1 MSLRMDIELTS
12 ARPDGTWT
20 WRKAGARQ
28 PKGELDGTLLSDA
41 SVGDQLSV
49 EYANT
54 LDGIDILQILPTKT
68 ARASKHETIEMV
80 RPSSP
85 DQLVTTTLAPK
96 GRGDRRGDRD
106 RPRGDRDRPRRD
118 GDRPRRDGDRP
129 RRDGDRPRRDG
140 ERSRGDGGRREDR
153 PDRRPR
159 APIPERPKARRLRPG
174 RAHRNAA
181 LAALPPENVPI
192 AEQVLRGGV
201 PAVRQ
206 AMEQQNAENAA
217 KGLPTVKGDELV
229 ALAESMLPALRL
241 AEWRDRADAALSHL
255 EDLDLRDLRSVV
267 VASDGLRDEEARGLA
282 TQLRE
287 GLARRVE
294 AEHTTWLE
302 ELVALLDGGRVVR
315 ALRVSSRPPK
325 AGVPLP
331 AELSARL
338 VEATKENLTL
348 DTPQDRWA
356 TVLDALSFSPV
367 RTAVTLDAIPA
378 EVSDELRTAVGK
390 AAGRIPHIAAVFG
403 IEATTSSKGSSKG
416 PARRQSRRPSKPSP
430 APAPSPSPADTT
442 PSAQQPAAPEA
453 DLPAPEADAASDA
466 EAATTPSATA
476 PVPEAVGV
484 EEIVVEE
491 IVVEEPENV
500 DGPVEDDAAG

>member
-28 PKGELDGTLLSDA
+28 PKGELDGGLLPDA
-41 SVGDQLSV
+41 KVGDQLSV

-54 LDGIDILQILPTKT
+54 LDGIDILQILPSKA
-68 ARASKHETIEMV
+68 ARGAKHETIELL
-80 RPSSP
+80 RPSAP

-96 GRGDRRGDRD
+96 GRGGSRDRD
-106 RPRGDRDRPRRD
+106 RPRREGDRPRRD

-129 RRDGDRPRRDG
+129 RRDGDRPRG
-140 ERSRGDGGRREDR
+140 EGGRRDDR

-159 APIPERPKARRLRPG
+159 GPIPERPKARRLRPG
-174 RAHRNAA
+174 RTHRNAA
-181 LAALPPENVPI
+181 LAALAPENQPI

-206 AMEQQNAENAA
+206 AVEQQNADNVA

-229 ALAESMLPALRL
+229 ALAEAMLPALRL
-241 AEWRDRADAALSHL
+241 AEWRDRADAAIAHL

-267 VASDGLRDEEARGLA
+267 VASDGLRDEEARALS

-294 AEHTTWLE
+294 VEHTSWLE

-331 AELSARL
+331 AELSTRL

-367 RTAVTLDAIPA
+367 RTAVVVETVPA
-378 EVSDELRTAVGK
+378 EISDELRAAVAK
-390 AAGRIPHIAAVFG
+390 AASRLPHIAAVFG
-403 IEATTSSKGSSKG
+403 VEAVAPSKSAAKRG
-416 PARRQSRRPSKPSP
+416 PRRPPKPP
-430 APAPSPSPADTT
+430 APADAEVISPA
-442 PSAQQPAAPEA
+442 
-453 DLPAPEADAASDA
+453 
-466 EAATTPSATA
+466 
-476 PVPEAVGV
+476 
-484 EEIVVEE
+484 EESEHLE
-491 IVVEEPENV
+491 
-500 DGPVEDDAAG
+500 GLSEDDAPG

>member
-68 ARASKHETIEMV
+68 ARASKHETIELV

-106 RPRGDRDRPRRD
+106 RPRGDR
-118 GDRPRRDGDRP
+118 DRPRRDGDRP

-174 RAHRNAA
+174 RTHRNAA

-241 AEWRDRADAALSHL
+241 AEWRDRADAALAHL

-267 VASDGLRDEEARGLA
+267 VASDGLRDEEARALA
-282 TQLRE
+282 TQLRD
-287 GLARRVE
+287 GLVRRVE
-294 AEHTTWLE
+294 SEHTSWLE

-331 AELSARL
+331 ADLSSRL
-338 VEATKENLTL
+338 VDATKENLTL

-367 RTAVTLDAIPA
+367 RTAVTLEAVPA
-378 EVSDELRTAVGK
+378 EVSDELRAAVGK

-403 IEATTSSKGSSKG
+403 IEATTSSKASSKA
-416 PARRQSRRPSKPSP
+416 PARRQGRRPSKPSP
-430 APAPSPSPADTT
+430 APAPI
-442 PSAQQPAAPEA
+442 
-453 DLPAPEADAASDA
+453 
-466 EAATTPSATA
+466 
-476 PVPEAVGV
+476 V
-484 EEIVVEE
+484 EEAED
-491 IVVEEPENV
+491 V

>member
-68 ARASKHETIEMV
+68 ARASKHETIELV

-106 RPRGDRDRPRRD
+106 RPRGDR
-118 GDRPRRDGDRP
+118 DRPRRDGDRP

-174 RAHRNAA
+174 RTHRNAA

-229 ALAESMLPALRL
+229 ALAESMVPALRL
-241 AEWRDRADAALSHL
+241 AEWRDRAEAALSHL

-267 VASDGLRDEEARGLA
+267 VASDGLRDEEARALA
-282 TQLRE
+282 TQLRD
-287 GLARRVE
+287 GLVRRVE
-294 AEHTTWLE
+294 SEHTSWLE

-331 AELSARL
+331 ADLSSRL
-338 VEATKENLTL
+338 VDATKENLTL

-367 RTAVTLDAIPA
+367 RTAVTLEAVPA
-378 EVSDELRTAVGK
+378 EVSDELRAAVGK

-403 IEATTSSKGSSKG
+403 IEATTSSKASSKA
-416 PARRQSRRPSKPSP
+416 PARRQGRRPSKPSP
-430 APAPSPSPADTT
+430 APAPI
-442 PSAQQPAAPEA
+442 
-453 DLPAPEADAASDA
+453 
-466 EAATTPSATA
+466 
-476 PVPEAVGV
+476 V
-484 EEIVVEE
+484 EEAED
-491 IVVEEPENV
+491 V